1 MANADAVT
9 LAAVSRHKSKM
20 PAIRHRAVCSR
31 KVQNES
37 AFIGMKIK
45 NPRRNSPSTDLGK
58 ANSKRRKNA
67 AVYEIMAADNRGM
80 SSKLLRCVLSMG
92 IRIVEWKS
100 GDSYR

>member
-1 MANADAVT
+1 MSVTDMANADAVT
-9 LAAVSRHKSKM
+9 FAAVSRQRSKM

-37 AFIGMKIK
+37 AFIGIKIK
-45 NPRRNSPSTDLGK
+45 NPRRNSPSTDLGR

-80 SSKLLRCVLSMG
+80 SSKLLRCVLNMG
-92 IRIVEWKS
+92 IQAMK
-100 GDSYR
+100 